1 MEVDLRTS
9 DITKDKDGYFIM
21 TKELIHQEYLTI
33 LNVYAAN
40 NRVSGHMKQQLTE
53 LNVK

>member
-1 MEVDLRTS
+1 
-9 DITKDKDGYFIM
+9 M
-21 TKELIHQEYLTI
+21 TKELIHQEYLTS

-53 LNVK
+53 LNGEINKLTVILGD